1 MSAPDAS
8 LVQVL
13 TACLSPDSAV
23 RVPAE
28 STLQGTIAQA
38 HGCTVQLLDVI
49 LAAAS
54 VAPQVRALAATC
66 LKNCVIK
73 RWRKGQNNLITP
85 AEKAQARG
93 RCIHCILLPEP
104 AIFRIVITAIS
115 KMLRFDWNADEWQD
129 LLPNVISLASSADAV
144 SARRGMQALH
154 ALVKELS
161 SMSVFSEKQKFL
173 AACPHIAAVVAP
185 AWQHLLPLA
194 PSSAEAAYAARTV
207 AKVYKHTLMRNAAL
221 AVPGGPVFAFL
232 ESCCQVTSFASDVCS
247 GRTQCAIHEQMF
259 ALTRTLLSCVRAF
272 IKALPLQCSPILPNL
287 AGACVQLLV
296 ASARVQAVNDTAA
309 ALACRA
315 ISVLDAIIFENL
327 FRPGSNT
334 RVTGDPAA
342 KQQAEAAFSAFFTD
356 STVSQLVD
364 LLACSYCS
372 LSPAQLARW
381 EESPEEFSHECEA
394 QVGC

>member
-1 MSAPDAS
+1 
-8 LVQVL
+8 
-13 TACLSPDSAV
+13 
-23 RVPAE
+23 
-28 STLQGTIAQA
+28 
-38 HGCTVQLLDVI
+38 
-49 LAAAS
+49 
-54 VAPQVRALAATC
+54 
-66 LKNCVIK
+66 
-73 RWRKGQNNLITP
+73 
-85 AEKAQARG
+85 
-93 RCIHCILLPEP
+93 
-104 AIFRIVITAIS
+104 
-115 KMLRFDWNADEWQD
+115 
-129 LLPNVISLASSADAV
+129 
-144 SARRGMQALH
+144 
-154 ALVKELS
+154 
-161 SMSVFSEKQKFL
+161 
-173 AACPHIAAVVAP
+173 
-185 AWQHLLPLA
+185 
-194 PSSAEAAYAARTV
+194 
-207 AKVYKHTLMRNAAL
+207 
-221 AVPGGPVFAFL
+221 
-232 ESCCQVTSFASDVCS
+232 
-247 GRTQCAIHEQMF
+247 MF